1 LAIKVKEAHTLL
13 QSQNQWAACNE
24 WINNV

>member
-1 LAIKVKEAHTLL
+1 LAIKVKEAHSLL
-13 QSQNQWAACNE
+13 QSQNQWAASIE